1 MLEIVTC
8 NSQVTSEREHR
19 VTFEELGSMLL
30 AVSDKAGP
38 QVVGIGQR
46 WGVGSGILVG
56 HGRVLTNAHNVRRED
71 VAVTLPD
78 GNVTTGTVAGADVDR
93 DVAVIAI
100 EDGVSNGIEWA
111 RDLSEVG
118 IGSPVFALSNP
129 GGRGLRVTHGFVSGT
144 ERSFRGP
151 RGRRIAGSIEHTAPL
166 LPGSSGGPI
175 VDLEGRLLGL
185 NTNRLG
191 EGFYLAIP
199 ADKSLRERVEAL
211 SKGRAP
217 RRARL
222 GVALAPPDVAR
233 GLRRAVG
240 LDERDGLLVRAVEDG
255 GPADRAGVK
264 EGDLIVAA
272 SGRAIADV
280 DALFDALE
288 GAEGE
293 LRLTV
298 VRAVDEHDL
307 TVALD

>member
-1 MLEIVTC
+1 M
-8 NSQVTSEREHR
+8 
-19 VTFEELGSMLL
+19 TFEELGSTLR
-30 AVSDKAGP
+30 AVSDKAGER
-38 QVVGIGQR
+38 VVGIGQR

-56 HGRVLTNAHNVRRED
+56 SGRVLTNAHNVRREE
-71 VAVTLPD
+71 VTVTLPN
-78 GNVTTGTVAGADVDR
+78 GETTTGTVAGADVDR
-93 DVAVIAI
+93 DVAVIAV
-100 EDGVSNGIEWA
+100 EGDGAAGIEWA
-111 RDLSEVG
+111 DDLGSVG

-199 ADKSLRERVEAL
+199 ADASLRDRVESL
-211 SKGRAP
+211 SRGQTP
-217 RRARL
+217 RRPRL
-222 GVALAPPDVAR
+222 GVGLAPSDVAR

-240 LDERDGLLVRAVEDG
+240 LPERDGLLVRAVEEK
-255 GPADRAGVK
+255 GPAGEAGVR

-272 SGRAIADV
+272 AGDPVSDV
-280 DALFDALE
+280 DSLFDALE
-288 GAEGE
+288 SSGGE
-293 LRLTV
+293 LRMTV
-298 VRAVDEHDL
+298 VRGVEELEL
-307 TVALD
+307 TVAVD